1 MFVVLDQHLPDMG
14 GGMSQWKELLEQT
27 LAPGDASVSALDAGA
42 RDTAQLI
49 ISEASDSGEAEAL
62 LQELLA
68 TYPYRHPEKGLSP
81 LRAYLT
87 GRVLLDLERY
97 EEAMQALLPLCE
109 KLEQAAQWTELA
121 QVADEVLQA
130 KVNIDAARYLAKA
143 IEEGG
148 PEIVPDGS
156 LTRAMD
162 AFPDEPR
169 ICWLMAE
176 QTEREGDTERAQAL
190 FASCLPALIDSK
202 SYDRV
207 EEVFVRLDDCQDLKT
222 TQVMLL
228 AGVKLAAAKE
238 WQLAETYLESLLPRI
253 KEQDLAEDAW
263 NMFLKLLPRAPETS
277 ALRKFLMEIAPAA
290 LPSVDGVLDLLARS
304 GLMEP
309 STKAETAIKRLEEL
323 LEFAPGYRVLHNNW
337 GAGRIRAVEE
347 NALIIDF
354 KDKPG
359 HRMSLAI
366 SRKSLKVIPP
376 DDLRVLWAENP
387 DQVKEMARKD
397 RPGLA
402 YLAIRELGGKVT
414 TQDMRRRLTPEI
426 ITTSSWST
434 WWKDARLAMEED
446 ERFDFSESFRQTYRI
461 RSKDDADQALIFP
474 RLDRRRGIRAN
485 LNLLRRFLDQ
495 HPTRTEQAVK
505 MYTPVLTRWLRDEH
519 TNAEASVA
527 ICLLL
532 HKWNRLE
539 EKDLEVSLRA
549 LLQSGIEAAVFAD
562 EEAQRFL
569 ATRGLELEGLRR
581 EAIFFALGS
590 RYRAIREIG
599 LEELRSDPHEAQRII
614 TELLSHPEDRP
625 NTALTLIVTIID
637 PESEKESFSPSVWR
651 CAASLC
657 RLIERIGR
665 DALRT
670 QVMRLF
676 ARNGQLAQVLA
687 KTPMPEDISFHLE
700 DTLRRWRESENYL
713 FPILDFFESV
723 GQADLVA
730 TVRGDRVSATNRALT
745 LKQTASGYDGYYLTR
760 NTIARLEEERAFLS
774 RELKTT
780 VAQALQTA
788 REMGD
793 LSENAEYDAAK
804 EKHAS
809 FMNRIQQ
816 ITEVLSSATMI
827 ENVSVPEGEIGPG
840 SRVEVKVKSGEGAPS
855 GEHLIFWLLGEG
867 DSRFGAEVVSSMA
880 PAAQPL
886 LGRRVGDE
894 VVLPMAEGSITAEI
908 ISSER
913 RLPADEPLEKQT

>member
-1 MFVVLDQHLPDMG
+1 MPRVG
-14 GGMSQWKELLEQT
+14 GFMSQWKELLEQA
-27 LAPGDASVSALDAGA
+27 LAPGEASVSSLDAGA
-42 RDTAQLI
+42 RETAQLI
-49 ISEASDSGEAEAL
+49 ITEASDSGEAEAL

-68 TYPYRHPEKGLSP
+68 RYPYRSPEKGLLP
-81 LRAYLT
+81 PRAYLT
-87 GRVLLDLERY
+87 GHLLLSFDRF
-97 EEAMQALLPLCE
+97 EEARQALLPLCE
-109 KLEQAAQWTELA
+109 KIEQAGQWADLA
-121 QVADEVLQA
+121 QVANEVQSA
-130 KVNIDAARYLAKA
+130 NAHIDAARYLAKA

-148 PEIVPDGS
+148 EQVAPEGS
-156 LTRAMD
+156 LEQAMD

-176 QTEREGDTERAQAL
+176 QSERAGDTERAQAL

-202 SYDRV
+202 AYNRV
-207 EEVFVRLDDCQDLKT
+207 EEVFLRLDDCKDVKT
-222 TQVMLL
+222 TQMLLL
-228 AGVKLAAAKE
+228 AGVRLAAAKQ
-238 WQLAETYLESLLPRI
+238 WQLAETYIEPLLPRI
-253 KEQDLAEDAW
+253 KEQGLAEDAW

-277 ALRKFLMEIAPAA
+277 ALRRFLMEIAPDA
-290 LPSVDGVLDLLARS
+290 LPSVDGVLDLLAHS
-304 GLMEP
+304 GLME
-309 STKAETAIKRLEEL
+309 SATKVETAIRKLAEL

-337 GAGRIRAVEE
+337 GSGRIRAVEE

-376 DDLRVLWAENP
+376 DDLRVMWTEHP
-387 DQVKEMARKD
+387 EEIKEMVRKD

-402 YLAIRELGGKVT
+402 YLAIRELGGKAT
-414 TQDMRRRLTPEI
+414 TQELRRRLTPEL

-461 RSKDDADQALIFP
+461 RSRDDADQEMVFP

-495 HPTRTEQAVK
+495 HPQRSEQAVK
-505 MYTPVLTRWLRDEH
+505 MYTPMLTRWLRDER
-519 TNAEASVA
+519 TNAEAAVA

-539 EKDLEVSLRA
+539 ENDLEKNLRA
-549 LLQSGIEAAVFAD
+549 LFESGIEAAVFAD
-562 EEAQRFL
+562 EEAQRLL

-581 EAIFFALGS
+581 EAIYFALGS
-590 RYRAIREIG
+590 RYAAIREIG
-599 LEELRSDPHEAQRII
+599 LEQLRGDHFEAERIL
-614 TELLSHPEDRP
+614 TELLSQPEDRP
-625 NTALTLIVTIID
+625 NTALTVIVTIID
-637 PESEKESFSPSVWR
+637 PDSEQEAFAPSVWR

-657 RLIERIGR
+657 RLVDRIGR

-676 ARNGQLAQVLA
+676 GRQSQLAQVLSQ
-687 KTPMPEDISFHLE
+687 TPMPEDIAFLLE

-745 LKQTASGYDGYYLTR
+745 QKQSASGYDGYYLTR
-760 NTIARLEEERAFLS
+760 STVARLEEERGFLS

-780 VAQALQTA
+780 VAQSLQTA

-804 EKHAS
+804 EKYAS

-816 ITEVLSSATMI
+816 ITEALSSSTMI
-827 ENVSVPEGEIGPG
+827 ENVPVPEGEVGPG
-840 SRVEVKVKSGEGAPS
+840 SSVEMEIKAGAGANIGER
-855 GEHLIFWLLGEG
+855 LTYWLLGEG
-867 DSRFGAEVVSSMA
+867 DSRFGAEVVSCMA

-894 VVLPMAEGSITAEI
+894 VILPMLEGSVTAEI
-908 ISSER
+908 ISVER
-913 RLPADEPLEKQT
+913 RLPADEPPGQRS